1 MPPPNHEVI
10 EEFTDRFALK
20 IDDVAEKVRD
30 HNSDTINILDVS
42 NSSFYSDFFD
52 FVMVS
57 CDLNKCL
64 SKKKSH
70 NNV

>member
-1 MPPPNHEVI
+1 MPPPTHEVI

-20 IDDVAEKVRD
+20 IDDIADKIRE
-30 HNSDTINILDVS
+30 HNTDTNNILDDTK
-42 NSSFYSDFFD
+42 SSFFSDFFD

-64 SKKKSH
+64 SKKKSYD
-70 NNV
+70 NV